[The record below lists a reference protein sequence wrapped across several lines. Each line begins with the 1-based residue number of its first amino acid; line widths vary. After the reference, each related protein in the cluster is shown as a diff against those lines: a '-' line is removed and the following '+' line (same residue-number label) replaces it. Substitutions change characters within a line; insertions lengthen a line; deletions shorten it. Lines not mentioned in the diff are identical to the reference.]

1 MALSRF
7 YQNVPRPDG
16 PPNGPAP
23 APSMPG
29 DRRIV
34 ALVRG
39 VRDRGWTAIRDRL
52 TRGWRQLQ
60 ALDSLLL
67 PSRMR
72 RARSRGFTPGL
83 EGGLEGRVL
92 LSYWHS
98 PQKVLHVGAFHLRH
112 PSARAAFLS
121 NFPPQVQNAPLQWPV
136 SGITRRRVA
145 IATQTARGGQAVEVV
160 ALDGSHYMIKLSYTS
175 NTLATN
181 TAEGATGQGGNS
193 TASSATALVSQQSAN
208 YPQPIGTVRAYA
220 MPGGRVGLIVD
231 GSTQNTDLTINPLG
245 QPQMKG
251 FAKSFAYGES
261 ARNHVLNIGKITV
274 TSGQIG
280 AIEGFQDA
288 VLSGPLTVTG
298 TSSVDRIALDAILPG
313 SSITVGG
320 SLQTLDVANSI
331 DLSGPSNGITVGRD
345 LNLLNVGGS
354 ITLSNGAYFFIGRDL
369 GLVSQP
375 PKGTGTG
382 SNVLSLNYTAVANS
396 TTTVVIPSVGS
407 YIQGNVNIDPG
418 SYFGIG
424 GLIYNTMYV
433 EGSVNGFSRLYI
445 EYGSTTQKQPQV
457 LTALPTFS
465 FFGTPTPTPT
475 PPPTQAG
482 PAPNGYLTA
491 LQGVIP

>member
-1 MALSRF
+1 MALSRS
-7 YQNVPRPDG
+7 YQDVPRPDG
-16 PPNGPAP
+16 AHDGPAP
-23 APSMPG
+23 APSIDRG
-29 DRRIV
+29 RRIA

-39 VRDRGWTAIRDRL
+39 VRDRGWTAVRDRIA
-52 TRGWRQLQ
+52 RGWRQLRVLETL
-60 ALDSLLL
+60 AAAGG
-67 PSRMR
+67 MR

-98 PQKVLHVGAFHLRH
+98 PQKVLAIGEYHLRH
-112 PSARAAFLS
+112 PSARAAFLH
-121 NFPPQVQNAPLQWPV
+121 NFPPQVQHAPLQWPV

-145 IATQTARGGQAVEVV
+145 IATQTARGGQAVEVT

-181 TAEGATGQGGNS
+181 TAEGTNGQGGNTSS
-193 TASSATALVSQQSAN
+193 TTAASLVSQQNAN

-220 MPGGRVGLIVD
+220 MPGGRVGIIVD
-231 GSTQNTDLTINPLG
+231 GSTSNTDLTINPLG
-245 QPQMKG
+245 QPQIPG

-261 ARNHVLNIGKITV
+261 ARNHMLNIGQITV

-288 VLSGPLTVTG
+288 VLSGPLTVNG
-298 TSSVDRIALDAILPG
+298 TSAIDRIAFDAIVPG
-313 SSITVGG
+313 ASINVGG
-320 SLQTLDVANSI
+320 DLQTLDVLNSI
-331 DLSGPSNGITVGRD
+331 DLSGPGTGITVGRD
-345 LNLLNVGGS
+345 LNLLNVGGP
-354 ITLSNGAYFFIGRDL
+354 ITLSNGAYFFIGRNI
-369 GLVSQP
+369 GLISQP

-396 TTTVVIPSVGS
+396 TTTVVIPSVGAF
-407 YIQGNVNIDPG
+407 IQGNISIDPG

-433 EGSVNGFSRLYI
+433 EGSVNGFSRLYV
-445 EYGSTTQKQPQV
+445 EYGSPTQTQPQV
-457 LTALPTFS
+457 LTSLPTFS
-465 FFGTPTPTPT
+465 FFQTTTPTPT